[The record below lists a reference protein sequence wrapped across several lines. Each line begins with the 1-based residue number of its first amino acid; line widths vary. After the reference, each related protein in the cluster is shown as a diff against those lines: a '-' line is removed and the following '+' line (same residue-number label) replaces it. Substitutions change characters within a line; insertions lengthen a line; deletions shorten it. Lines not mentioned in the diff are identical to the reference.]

1 MHKLGVSIYPDKS
14 NIEKIKMLSLA
25 RKFGFE
31 GFTNLCL

>member
-14 NIEKIKMLSLA
+14 NIEEDKKYLSLA

-31 GFTNLCL
+31 RV